1 MMSSG
6 YLPLMMPMLLSVC
19 LCEGLVARVAWAD
32 GCLKAKYVQNIAA
45 PALQLIRVLSLM
57 LHLGSVVGDLRV
69 LASAGA
75 YILAFVMTKGTMC
88 ARPAAGEGSR
98 IS

>member
-1 MMSSG
+1 
-6 YLPLMMPMLLSVC
+6 MMPMLLSVC

-32 GCLKAKYVQNIAA
+32 DCLKAKYVQNIAA

-75 YILAFVMTKGTMC
+75 YILAFVMTKVC
-88 ARPAAGEGSR
+88 VRDRQRARGHTYRGACVQR
-98 IS
+98 R